1 MEIVQNVKVAMIAHT
16 LVSCRIWKIFP
27 QICLDQNQENSQHLF
42 PDPDCN
48 LYDAWNI
55 FYVAQCPNEGPL
67 DPL

>member
-1 MEIVQNVKVAMIAHT
+1 MIVHT

-27 QICLDQNQENSQHLF
+27 QISPDQNRVNSQHLS
-42 PDPDCN
+42 PDLDCN

-55 FYVAQCPNEGPL
+55 FYDVQCPNEGPL